1 MASTASLALPLPNS
15 IPILRVRNSIS
26 GGSKQVASSLPRS
39 AGRRDCLLLLLTAT
53 TALTAVKSPPAAAE
67 DIPLFGIRK
76 KLQQAEKQTDELIK
90 EGFEAAEK
98 GVETAEKGIEAA
110 EKGIEAAEK
119 VAIEAET
126 EIETAAESFG
136 LGAPAQAGL
145 VAGAELLGVVVAS
158 SIVKGILGPEPQ
170 KQ

>member
-1 MASTASLALPLPNS
+1 
-15 IPILRVRNSIS
+15 
-26 GGSKQVASSLPRS
+26 
-39 AGRRDCLLLLLTAT
+39 LTAT
-53 TALTAVKSPPAAAE
+53 TALTAVKSPPAAAQ
-67 DIPLFGIRK
+67 DIPLFGLRK
-76 KLQQAEKQTDELIK
+76 KLEQAEKQTEELVK

-98 GVETAEKGIEAA
+98 GVETAEKGIVAA

-119 VAIEAET
+119 

-158 SIVKGILGPEPQ
+158 SVVKGILGPEPQ

>member
-1 MASTASLALPLPNS
+1 MASTASLALPLPTS
-15 IPILRVRNSIS
+15 TPILRVRNSVS
-26 GGSKQVASSLPRS
+26 ACLKQVASSPPRT
-39 AGRRDCLLLLLTAT
+39 AGRRDCLLLLTST
-53 TALTAVKSPPAAAE
+53 TALIAVKSPPAAAQ
-67 DIPLFGIRK
+67 DIPLFGLRK
-76 KLQQAEKQTDELIK
+76 KLEQAEKQTEELVK

-98 GVETAEKGIEAA
+98 GVETAEKGIVAA

-119 VAIEAET
+119 

-158 SIVKGILGPEPQ
+158 SVVKGILGPEPQ

>member
-1 MASTASLALPLPNS
+1 MASSP
-15 IPILRVRNSIS
+15 
-26 GGSKQVASSLPRS
+26 PRS

-53 TALTAVKSPPAAAE
+53 TALTAVKSPPSAAE

-76 KLQQAEKQTDELIK
+76 KLQQAEKQTEQLIK
-90 EGFEAAEK
+90 EGF
-98 GVETAEKGIEAA
+98 ETAEKGIEAA